1 MSCRYS
7 DDTIQAMEMLDSDE
21 KIDLQLIV
29 SLIRHVVLNEGVSS
43 TTRGSSL
50 CGKYIK
56 MGFQRNLKHYL

>member
-7 DDTIQAMEMLDSDE
+7 DDTVQAVEMLDSDE

-50 CGKYIK
+50 
-56 MGFQRNLKHYL
+56 